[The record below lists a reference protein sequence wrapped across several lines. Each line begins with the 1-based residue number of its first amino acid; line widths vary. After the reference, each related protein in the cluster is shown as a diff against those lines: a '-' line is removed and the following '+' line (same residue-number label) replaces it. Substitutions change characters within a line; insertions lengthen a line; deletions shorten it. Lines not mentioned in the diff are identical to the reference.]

1 MGLEARGSVMKKR
14 KPKAWTKRELA
25 LRPGPVQ
32 LALAVIEQWKRDGC
46 PAKDAEAIKYWESIV
61 NTYSKK

>member
-1 MGLEARGSVMKKR
+1 MKKS
-14 KPKAWTKRELA
+14 KKWTKRELS

-46 PAKDAEAIKYWESIV
+46 PKSDLECIKYWQSIID
-61 NTYSKK
+61 TYSK